1 MAIRDKAVLITGA
14 TGALG
19 QAVSRT
25 FAEAGARLA
34 LTARSEERLNELA
47 ASLGLPAGRLLTHP
61 ADVTDAVSVDELV
74 KQTVARLGRV
84 DALLH
89 VAGGWRGGKT
99 VSETAVSDL
108 DFLLTLN
115 LKSAFLVCRAV
126 IPHMVT
132 QEWGRIVAVGSRSA
146 VRPTRRSGAYAASKA
161 GLIALIETIAAE
173 VKGKGVTA
181 NVVLPSTIDT
191 PANRQAM
198 PQADFSKW
206 VPAEQIA
213 AAMLYLCSDE
223 AAAVNGARIPV
234 YGKA

>member
-1 MAIRDKAVLITGA
+1 MHDRVVLITGA

-19 QAVSRT
+19 QVTSRI

-34 LTARSEERLNELA
+34 LTARSEAKLKELA
-47 ASLGLPAGRLLTHP
+47 ALLTLPTDRLLTRA
-61 ADVTDAVSVDELV
+61 ADVTDAASVDGLV
-74 KQTVARLGRV
+74 EKTVAYFGRV

-99 VSETAVSDL
+99 VANTDLGDL
-108 DFLLTLN
+108 DFMLALN
-115 LKSAFLVCRAV
+115 LKSVFLVCRAV
-126 IPHMVT
+126 LPHMAA
-132 QEWGRIVAVGSRSA
+132 QGWGRIVAVGSRSA
-146 VRPTRRSGAYAASKA
+146 VQPQRRSGVYAASKA

-173 VKGKGVTA
+173 VKGQGITA

-198 PQADFSKW
+198 PKADFSKW
-206 VPAEQIA
+206 VPPEQIA

-223 AAAVNGARIPV
+223 AASVNGARISV
-234 YGKA
+234 YGGA

>member
-1 MAIRDKAVLITGA
+1 MSVHGKAVLITGA

-25 FAEAGARLA
+25 FAAAGARLA
-34 LTARSEERLNELA
+34 LTARSEEKLGELA
-47 ASLGLPAGRLLTHP
+47 DALDLPADRLVTHP
-61 ADVTDAVSVDELV
+61 ADVTDAGSVDALV
-74 KQTVARLGRV
+74 KQTAARLGRV

-99 VSETAVSDL
+99 VAETEVGDL
-108 DFLLTLN
+108 DFMLTLN
-115 LKSAFLVCRAV
+115 LKSTFLVCRAV
-126 IPHMVT
+126 LPYMVA

-146 VRPTRRSGAYAASKA
+146 VRPGRRSGAYAASKA
-161 GLIALIETIAAE
+161 GLIVLIETIAAE
-173 VKGKGVTA
+173 VKGKGITA

-198 PQADFSKW
+198 PKADFSKW

-234 YGKA
+234 YGGA